1 MGVCFGYDDGREPAV
16 RGEARPARPG
26 VSRAC
31 LLTAWKANRAPAGPR
46 ASSCSVSGE
55 AGMRAAKQT
64 APDVG
69 KHCLGP
75 AEINSPGAR
84 AGAGAGGRGVAGNGG
99 WGGSLSSPR
108 VQLRWDGNGP
118 SLKPLDAVV
127 SVESATGAKATWGA
141 ACGRGVVWMFSPAN
155 DIAGQHAPK
164 RHKRKLQKGNE
175 KE

>member
-99 WGGSLSSPR
+99 WGGRFSLLALSSTPLGR
-108 VQLRWDGNGP
+108 KGT
-118 SLKPLDAVV
+118 KP
-127 SVESATGAKATWGA
+127 EATGR
-141 ACGRGVVWMFSPAN
+141 RGLRGECHGGEGHLGGSVRSGCRLDVFTS
-155 DIAGQHAPK
+155 
-164 RHKRKLQKGNE
+164 
-175 KE
+175 

>member
-84 AGAGAGGRGVAGNGG
+84 AGAGAGGRGAAGNGG
-99 WGGSLSSPR
+99 WGGFSLLAPSSAPLGR
-108 VQLRWDGNGP
+108 KRT
-118 SLKPLDAVV
+118 KP
-127 SVESATGAKATWGA
+127 EATGRRGLRGE
-141 ACGRGVVWMFSPAN
+141 CHGREGHLGGSVRSGCRLDVFTS
-155 DIAGQHAPK
+155 
-164 RHKRKLQKGNE
+164 
-175 KE
+175 